1 MKKLIA
7 VTSALII
14 AAMLCGC
21 AENETVSSAQ
31 QSDISVTES
40 SSADETS
47 SHVSTKWTPV
57 EVADDDISCEGLVLT
72 ALNAGNFP
80 EMVKATDS
88 TLLDTIM
95 NFSQYGIT
103 DYCVYQQ
110 AISVELS
117 EVIAVRADDADGVY
131 DALTA
136 RKTSLIKQFGTYP
149 EQEKVVSQTVVFKKG
164 DLCVLIAADEPMTA
178 ERAMLDKIRANA
190 ANLSV
195 SEG

>member
-7 VTSALII
+7 VACAAAL
-14 AAMLCGC
+14 AAVLCGC
-21 AENETVSSAQ
+21 SDSETVSSAQ
-31 QSDISVTES
+31 QSDTSVAES
-40 SSADETS
+40 LATDEAS
-47 SHVSTKWTPV
+47 SHSSTKWTPV
-57 EVADDDISCEGLVLT
+57 EVADNDISCDGLVLT

-95 NFSQYGIT
+95 DFSQYGIT

-117 EVIAVRADDADGVY
+117 EVIAVRAIDTDGVY
-131 DALTA
+131 DALQS
-136 RKTSLIKQFGTYP
+136 RKESLIKQFGTYP
-149 EQEKVVSQTVVFKKG
+149 EQAKNAEQTVVFKKG

-178 ERAMLDKIRANA
+178 ERAILDKLKAGSANS
-190 ANLSV
+190 SV